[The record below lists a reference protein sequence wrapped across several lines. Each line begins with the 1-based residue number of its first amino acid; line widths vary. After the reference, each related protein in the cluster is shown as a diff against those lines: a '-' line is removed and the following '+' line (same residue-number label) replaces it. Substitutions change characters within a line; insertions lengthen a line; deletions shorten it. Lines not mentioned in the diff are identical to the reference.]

1 MCHIYETEHVASMET
16 AWLDNVLQMVPER
29 LKKLEASIET
39 LSDEM
44 REDYL
49 LSVKKAIG
57 LFFIFSMNHC
67 LIKLIKIVD
76 NFKISFFLHWF

>member
-1 MCHIYETEHVASMET
+1 MGKLVYQQFLFKYILVEHVAPMEEL
-16 AWLDNVLQMVPER
+16 WLQNVLQMVPRR
-29 LKKLEASIET
+29 LKHLSQSIEA

-57 LFFIFSMNHC
+57 NDHEHN
-67 LIKLIKIVD
+67 K
-76 NFKISFFLHWF
+76 